1 MFCIQFQ
8 PNLPQNFLGAWI
20 NSFIAIEQCSVH
32 VYENVHAHSS
42 PMISTSVCNSIPRSA
57 LALAFKIEINSKTSR
72 AVALPSFTMKLP
84 CSAETTA
91 PPTRAPFNPSSST
104 SLPAGIAPG
113 FLKMQPALGAAGC
126 DPQRF
131 SLNDFIRFSIS
142 SREELLHL
150 KTAPSAM

>member
-1 MFCIQFQ
+1 
-8 PNLPQNFLGAWI
+8 
-20 NSFIAIEQCSVH
+20 
-32 VYENVHAHSS
+32 
-42 PMISTSVCNSIPRSA
+42 MISTSVCNSIPRSA
-57 LALAFKIEINSKTSR
+57 FAFAFKIEINSKTSR

-104 SLPAGIAPG
+104 SLPAGMVPG

-131 SLNDFIRFSIS
+131 SLNALHPLLDFTRGEAF
-142 SREELLHL
+142 RHR